1 MNQGVTVLT
10 QIVLLKWTES
20 ATSEQRSQAANAL
33 ASLPGL
39 VSEIRT
45 LALVT
50 DAGLRPDNF
59 DVAVVTSFEDQ
70 AAWEKYQTHPEHLRV
85 VKGAV
90 APILAAKAAV
100 QLTGSPAGLA
110 AGSPDE

>member
-1 MNQGVTVLT
+1 MLT

-20 ATSEQRSQAANAL
+20 ATSEQRGQAATAL

-39 VSEIRT
+39 VPEIRS

-59 DVAVVTSFEDQ
+59 DVALVTSFDDE
-70 AAWEKYQTHPEHLRV
+70 AAWERYQTHPEHLRV

-100 QLTGSPAGLA
+100 QLTGSPSALGG
-110 AGSPDE
+110 GSPDE

>member
-1 MNQGVTVLT
+1 MLT

-20 ATSEQRSQAANAL
+20 ATSEQRSQAASAL

-39 VSEIRT
+39 VPEIRG

-50 DAGLRPDNF
+50 DAGLRPDTF
-59 DVAVVTSFEDQ
+59 DLAVVTSFDDE
-70 AAWEKYQTHPEHLRV
+70 AAWERYQTHPEHLRV
-85 VKGAV
+85 VKGTV

-100 QLTGSPAGLA
+100 QLAGSPSALA